1 MLEGAEI
8 DVPAVPGQRITPA
21 TQTVKMNTE
30 NILFICGGSFEGIE
44 PIVNRRLQK
53 GKSLLGFGSKLK
65 TDTPEDYYLSV
76 TTEDLKK
83 FGMIPE
89 ILGRLPIIC
98 PLKFLTRSDLIKILS
113 EPRNSLVK
121 QFKAMFREEG
131 VELEFSA
138 RSLELIAD
146 KALELKTGARG
157 LRGIVEGILGDVLFD
172 APGGEFS
179 KVIVSNNGEE
189 ITVRKEE

>member
-1 MLEGAEI
+1 MF
-8 DVPAVPGQRITPA
+8 V
-21 TQTVKMNTE
+21 
-30 NILFICGGSFEGIE
+30 CGGSFEGIDK
-44 PIVNRRLQK
+44 IINKRLRVGSSQ
-53 GKSLLGFGSKLK
+53 LGFGAQLK
-65 TDTPEDYYLSV
+65 DAEPDNIYQQV
-76 TTEDLKK
+76 TTEDFRK

-89 ILGRLPIIC
+89 VLGRLPIIC
-98 PLKFLTRSDLIKILS
+98 PLDEITKSDLIKILT
-113 EPRNSLVK
+113 EPRNSLVR

-131 VELEFSA
+131 VELEFST

-172 APGGEFS
+172 APGGEFN